1 MSARPAHLDAVRS
14 RLAGLGRALRGRLL
28 AAGVGR
34 LLGVAGLLL
43 VGFFAADRLLDLPL
57 GVRRFVRLGLL
68 QRPDGMGVAVWL
80 VALAVCSLFALGLT
94 RGRRGPASVFAFLAG
109 GVVGVVAWL
118 AWRVFQPLG
127 VKLGADDLAQAVER
141 RHPELHDRL
150 ASALDFER
158 ELTTPTRGES
168 PTLMAHVVDEAETQ
182 ARSLDLSGTFSA
194 QPLRRGLLVGAA
206 GLGALGLCA
215 LLWPSDMGLFLRRSL
230 ALEAVAWPRST
241 TLIAVDRDADG
252 TLREHDPAVPYEVA
266 VGRPLTIY
274 ARALGSVPDDVLLL
288 DRTEGGE
295 PLARRMFRV
304 PEHEDLFAF
313 EMRDV
318 RRAFEFVLRGGDD
331 EDDEPVWRV
340 AITVAPR
347 LLEVRTRVTPPA
359 YLGKAPTT
367 LDDGNVRV
375 PEGSTLDITFRT
387 DTPAVEAYALVDE
400 IRIEATPVDEVE
412 GAPGGTVFRFPL
424 RADTSTSYRIAFR
437 TAEGR
442 RNDAASATWRVTVVP
457 DRAPRLGWIWPR
469 GVVDTTARGRV
480 SLLVEAEDDHA
491 VAEIALDVRV
501 GDAIL
506 ASVPLEPYAPRG
518 ADDEQPAIDP
528 LALDGRLGR
537 DVVRAYVP
545 LDLAP
550 LMEGMEGLGSEAPR
564 ISVRFVARDARDQ
577 VREGEWTPIDV
588 FGEAAVERS
597 IAGRRSSVRAAFL
610 GARRDQMA
618 RREEVAA
625 LLQGAI
631 GASEKD
637 ELRSIRFRQGRIAQ
651 DIDRATQD
659 MIAVL
664 TTYVFARLGGAQQ
677 PMDRILALID
687 QHHRATYGR
696 ASVVGEGTW
705 AGDPVFPYALMER
718 IVAGWRAREIFD
730 NGVLD
735 RMLAVLAD
743 AVELAARVA
752 PAAHRASGAAAE
764 GERAA
769 IETLAA
775 RQDEVLALLE
785 RLDRALVGWQSL
797 AELTEEVRSAA
808 QEQEAFVRLL
818 EEMEAARRAAG
829 ASDDGASGAAGPGD
843 DR

>member
-14 RLAGLGRALRGRLL
+14 RLAGLGRSLRARLA
-28 AAGVGR
+28 AAGVAR
-34 LLGVAGLLL
+34 LVGVAGLLL

-57 GVRRFVRLGLL
+57 TVRRFVRLGLL
-68 QRPDGMGVAVWL
+68 QRPEGMGVVVWL
-80 VALAVCSLFALGLT
+80 VALGVCSLLALGLA
-94 RGRRGPASVFAFLAG
+94 RGRRGPAAVFAFLAAG
-109 GVVGVVAWL
+109 LAGVLAWL

-127 VKLGADDLAQAVER
+127 VSLGADDLAQAVER

-158 ELTTPTRGES
+158 ELYQPTRGES
-168 PTLMAHVVDEAETQ
+168 PSLMAHVVGEAEAE
-182 ARSLDLSGTFSA
+182 ARSLDLSRTFSA
-194 QPLRRGLLVGAA
+194 RPLRRGLAVGAA
-206 GLGALGLCA
+206 GVGALGLAA
-215 LLWPSDMGLFLRRSL
+215 LLWPADMGLFLRRSL
-230 ALEAVAWPRST
+230 ALEPVAWPRST
-241 TLIAVDRDADG
+241 TLLAVDLDADG
-252 TLREHDPAVPYEVA
+252 GVREHDPAVPYEVA

-274 ARALGSVPDDVLLL
+274 AQARGSVPDDVLLL
-288 DRTEGGE
+288 DRADGGE

-304 PEHEDLFAF
+304 PERDDLFAF

-318 RRAFEFVLRGGDD
+318 RRDFEFVLRGGDD

-347 LLEVRTRVTPPA
+347 LLDVRTRVEPPA
-359 YLGKAPTT
+359 YLGEPAVT

-375 PEGSTLDITFRT
+375 PEGSKLEITFRT
-387 DTPAVEAYALVDE
+387 DAPAAEAYALVDE
-400 IRIEATPVDEVE
+400 NRIEATRVDEVE
-412 GAPGGTVFRFPL
+412 GAPAGTVFRFPL
-424 RADTSTSYRIAFR
+424 QADTSTSYRIAFR

-442 RNDAASATWRVTVVP
+442 RNDASSATWRVTVVP
-457 DRAPRLGWIWPR
+457 DRAPRVGWIWPR
-469 GVVDTTARGRV
+469 GVVDTTAKGRV
-480 SLLVEAEDDHA
+480 SLIAEAEDDHA
-491 VAEIALDVRV
+491 VSGLSLDVRV
-501 GDAIL
+501 GDAVL
-506 ASVPLEPYAPRG
+506 ASVPLEPYAPRDG
-518 ADDEQPAIDP
+518 DEPPPAINP
-528 LALDGRLGR
+528 AALDGPLGR
-537 DVVRAYVP
+537 DVVRAYLP
-545 LDLAP
+545 LDLP
-550 LMEGMEGLGSEAPR
+550 TLLEGMEGLNGDAPR

-610 GARRDQMA
+610 GARRDQQA

-625 LLQGAI
+625 LLQGPI
-631 GASEKD
+631 GAPEKD

-651 DIDRATQD
+651 DVDRATQD

-696 ASVVGEGTW
+696 AEGAGEGAW
-705 AGDPVFPYALMER
+705 AGDPVFPYVLMER
-718 IVAGWRAREIFD
+718 IVAGWRSREIFD

-743 AVELAARVA
+743 AVQLAARVA
-752 PAAHRASGAAAE
+752 PAAHRASGVAAE
-764 GERAA
+764 GERAS
-769 IETLAA
+769 IEALAT
-775 RQDEVLALLE
+775 RQDEVLALLD

-829 ASDDGASGAAGPGD
+829 TSGDGGAGD
-843 DR
+843 NR